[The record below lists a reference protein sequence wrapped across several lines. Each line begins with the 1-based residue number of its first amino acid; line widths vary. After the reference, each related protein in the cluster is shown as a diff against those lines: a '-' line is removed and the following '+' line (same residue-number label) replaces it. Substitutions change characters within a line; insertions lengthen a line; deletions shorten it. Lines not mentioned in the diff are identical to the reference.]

1 MTQVTRRELFPGVW
15 LRTVHTDKFKSSY
28 LSLTMLV
35 PLERERAAA
44 NALLFPVLRRG
55 TREHP
60 DMESLSAAL
69 DELYGGAIEP
79 IVRKKGETQ
88 CLGFVASFLDDAFA
102 PGGEPILEPAAGL
115 LGELLLRPRLQD
127 GIFAEEYVSGERANL
142 VDRIRGQI
150 NDKRSYATLRL
161 GQLMCGEEAF
171 GVDKLGDVEH
181 AAAVTPGSLWERYQ
195 QLSALPVNEGR
206 ICPDCEVRLHA
217 GPEPSMVEE
226 SMDVTQGK
234 LAMGF
239 RTGGVTCW
247 EEEYPA
253 MAMCNAVF
261 GGTTLSKLFMNVR
274 EKLSLCYYASS
285 TLEKMKGLILV
296 SSGIEFDKFQQA
308 RDEILHQLEEIRQ
321 GNMEDWELEGTRR
334 TMIGAHLARRPP
346 VWRPASRSWWPSWSR
361 SPGSRW
367 PRRLRSWNW
376 TPFTS

>member
-161 GQLMCGEEAF
+161 CAW
-171 GVDKLGDVEH
+171 D
-181 AAAVTPGSLWERYQ
+181 S
-195 QLSALPVNEGR
+195 
-206 ICPDCEVRLHA
+206 
-217 GPEPSMVEE
+217 
-226 SMDVTQGK
+226 
-234 LAMGF
+234 
-239 RTGGVTCW
+239 
-247 EEEYPA
+247 
-253 MAMCNAVF
+253 
-261 GGTTLSKLFMNVR
+261 
-274 EKLSLCYYASS
+274 
-285 TLEKMKGLILV
+285 
-296 SSGIEFDKFQQA
+296 
-308 RDEILHQLEEIRQ
+308 
-321 GNMEDWELEGTRR
+321 
-334 TMIGAHLARRPP
+334 
-346 VWRPASRSWWPSWSR
+346 
-361 SPGSRW
+361 
-367 PRRLRSWNW
+367 
-376 TPFTS
+376 

>member
-195 QLSALPVNEGR
+195 QLLSTAQIELYYCGSA
-206 ICPDCEVRLHA
+206 
-217 GPEPSMVEE
+217 
-226 SMDVTQGK
+226 
-234 LAMGF
+234 
-239 RTGGVTCW
+239 
-247 EEEYPA
+247 EEERVA
-253 MAMCNAVF
+253 RALKEA
-261 GGTTLSKLFMNVR
+261 
-274 EKLSLCYYASS
+274 LSLS
-285 TLEKMKGLILV
+285 LIH
-296 SSGIEFDKFQQA
+296 I
-308 RDEILHQLEEIRQ
+308 
-321 GNMEDWELEGTRR
+321 
-334 TMIGAHLARRPP
+334 
-346 VWRPASRSWWPSWSR
+346 
-361 SPGSRW
+361 
-367 PRRLRSWNW
+367 
-376 TPFTS
+376 